1 MIRFN
6 DGTEVQTMTIAAG
19 PEVLRGHRRDVV
31 TITAPGIDYM
41 TAAALFADGARW
53 SIVQTG
59 EDGAEQVFDWTRNY
73 TMAGPITDNRDGTLV
88 IKMGRANTETEDLQ
102 DQLAAARAQAAEQA
116 EVVAILTGE
125 GGTTVE

>member
-1 MIRFN
+1 M
-6 DGTEVQTMTIAAG
+6 
-19 PEVLRGHRRDVV
+19 LRGHRRDVV
-31 TITAPGIDYM
+31 TVTATGIAYAA
-41 TAAALFADGARW
+41 AAALFADGAQW

-59 EDGAEQVFDWTRNY
+59 EDGAEQVFDWTHNY